1 MISISQA
8 LEEIIAD
15 SPYIED
21 GMYHWYINF
30 SSFAS
35 YIQPRIEQITK
46 KKVTLSS
53 IKMWLSKYSHEKQKA
68 ISYKTFNI
76 EDFYIKKHIKIIY
89 MDKTDETLQLIQKLY
104 WSNFSKDDYLAIIS
118 GWREIWIIYDTKLS
132 QAIEDH
138 IDPIYR
144 KLELSELSAI
154 GIYLDDNAIN
164 ETGILYTLTK
174 KLNFSNINAIE
185 LVSNCSEVAFI
196 IDQKNLK
203 KALEVLLI

>member
-1 MISISQA
+1 MISINQA

-15 SPYIED
+15 SPFIED
-21 GMYHWYINF
+21 GMYHGYINF

-53 IKMWLSKYSHEKQKA
+53 IKMWLTKYSHERQKA
-68 ISYKTFNI
+68 ISYKKFNI

-89 MDKTDETLQLIQKLY
+89 MNKTDETLQLIQKLY

-138 IDPIYR
+138 IHPVHR

-203 KALEVLLI
+203 KALEVLLV